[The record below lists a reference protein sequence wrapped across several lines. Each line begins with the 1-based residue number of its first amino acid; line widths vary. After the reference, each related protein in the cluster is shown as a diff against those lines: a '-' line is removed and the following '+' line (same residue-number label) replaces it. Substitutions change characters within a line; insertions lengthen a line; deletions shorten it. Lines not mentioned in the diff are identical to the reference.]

1 MEIVWSI
8 LIIVGAYLIGSFPTG
23 YLLVKAIKGEDIRKV
38 GSGSTGATNVKRV
51 LGKKGFFTVMLLDT
65 LKGFFPVVIT
75 QYLQVKYN
83 LYADLDILP
92 IFVSLALILGH
103 SKSIFLGFTGG
114 KSVATTGGTIFGL
127 NWMVGSIALVIWAS
141 VSYFSRYIS
150 LGSMM
155 AGISLSIL
163 MFLFGQ
169 KPSYIIYC
177 AIAAIYVIYLHRENI
192 KRLLS
197 GTENKVR

>member
-8 LIIVGAYLIGSFPTG
+8 LIVVGAYLIGSFPTG
-23 YLLVKAIKGEDIRKV
+23 YLLVKAIKGEDIRKI
-38 GSGSTGATNVKRV
+38 GSGNTGATNVKRV

-65 LKGFFPVVIT
+65 LKGFFPVIIT

-92 IFVSLALILGH
+92 ILVSLALILGH

-127 NWMVGSIALVIWAS
+127 NWMVGSIALIIWAS

-150 LGSMM
+150 LGSIT

>member
-127 NWMVGSIALVIWAS
+127 NWMVGSIALIIWAS
-141 VSYFSRYIS
+141 ISYFSRYIS

>member
-23 YLLVKAIKGEDIRKV
+23 YLLVKAIKGEDIRKI
-38 GSGSTGATNVKRV
+38 GSGNTGATNVKRV

-65 LKGFFPVVIT
+65 LKGFFPVIIT

-92 IFVSLALILGH
+92 ILVSLALILGH

-127 NWMVGSIALVIWAS
+127 NWMVGSIALIIWAS

-150 LGSMM
+150 LGSIT

>member
-92 IFVSLALILGH
+92 ILVSLALILGH

>member
-1 MEIVWSI
+1 MI
-8 LIIVGAYLIGSFPTG
+8 
-23 YLLVKAIKGEDIRKV
+23 
-38 GSGSTGATNVKRV
+38 
-51 LGKKGFFTVMLLDT
+51 
-65 LKGFFPVVIT
+65 IT

-92 IFVSLALILGH
+92 ILVSLALILGH

-127 NWMVGSIALVIWAS
+127 NWMVGSIALIIWAS

-150 LGSMM
+150 LGSIT